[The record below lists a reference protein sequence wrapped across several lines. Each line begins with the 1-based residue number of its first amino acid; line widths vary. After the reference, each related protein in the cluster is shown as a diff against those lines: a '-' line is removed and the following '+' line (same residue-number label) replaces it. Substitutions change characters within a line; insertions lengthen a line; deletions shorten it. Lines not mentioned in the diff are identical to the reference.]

1 VIHSQ
6 PVSYTG
12 KFNDVAEFTVVA
24 EGTNL
29 EYRWCYSTDGGKTW
43 QESYNDGYDRATLK
57 VRLYVYRS
65 GYQYKCVL
73 SSGGIVKAETDPVVV
88 SMYPQTAKIVSHPMN
103 AGGPVDTYVT
113 FRVEATGENLQYQW
127 QYSTDG
133 GTTWGDSSGE
143 EAKTDTLPVQ
153 VRQYRD
159 TYLYRCLVSDESG
172 VITYSLAATLRVGAM
187 PVITGQPQDYEGAV
201 GETAVFTVEAT
212 GENIQYQWQY
222 SNDGGIKWS
231 DSGST
236 GNKTASLQVGLAAY
250 RNGQLYRCMLTN
262 EYGSIISD
270 AATLIVK

>member
-1 VIHSQ
+1 
-6 PVSYTG
+6 
-12 KFNDVAEFTVVA
+12 
-24 EGTNL
+24 
-29 EYRWCYSTDGGKTW
+29 
-43 QESYNDGYDRATLK
+43 
-57 VRLYVYRS
+57 
-65 GYQYKCVL
+65 
-73 SSGGIVKAETDPVVV
+73 
-88 SMYPQTAKIVSHPMN
+88 M
-103 AGGPVDTYVT
+103 
-113 FRVEATGENLQYQW
+113 
-127 QYSTDG
+127 
-133 GTTWGDSSGE
+133 
-143 EAKTDTLPVQ
+143 Q

-159 TYLYRCLVSDESG
+159 NYLYRCLVTDDSG
-172 VITYSLAATLRVGAM
+172 VIVYSLTATLRVGAM

-201 GETAVFTVEAT
+201 GETAVFTVEAA